1 MFVYVCDM
9 CMHVCVWCVSVREPV
24 PQHMCGSKGI
34 DLLAKTRSLMSAVWH
49 IPGWLA
55 MVPSPLPVLP

>member
-1 MFVYVCDM
+1 M
-9 CMHVCVWCVSVREPV
+9 CMHVCVCGVYLCVREPM

-34 DLLAKTRSLMSAVWH
+34 AWLAKTRSLMSAVWH